1 VAEPKPIVMK
11 QLSITILLLL
21 GWLSAAAQ
29 HDLYNWQLKGYTG
42 VANYYNTDKNTDDYF
57 KTYDNLLYRFE
68 IGKSLGNTFGL
79 TAGATYGNVRGLGQ
93 SGEVFT
99 TEARM
104 ASVRLYF
111 YTDNGWLLN
120 TSAFVSP
127 FFFGGYGF
135 STLQTSYNGTSYET
149 KQMQVIPFGMGLK
162 FRLAERWQL
171 DLHTEAI
178 YNTKAHLTTVAPE
191 QNDYN
196 NTILHTGLSL
206 AYSFG
211 FKKSTFKAPVLYAGF
226 LPPPASPAGPV
237 RPARR
242 SMLDYIL
249 ELEPRKVQINTS
261 SSEDSLMQA
270 ARRVQPVAVPDT
282 LPVPSDKLALYDTI
296 PTRDIDSVQLVQD
309 TTGLR
314 SIEELTQLPDS
325 VDVDSVGQTS
335 DYESTY
341 RTEYGQRAEE
351 EQMMDADTRQRDSD
365 TEMLSDT
372 VTDRS
377 LSQQQIRLRERERR
391 VRERE
396 QDVRDRE
403 QDARERE
410 LEEREQAV
418 REAGGVIEEPVR
430 SNTTRRLTPAEERER
445 IRVEQTRV
453 QDPIRITQE
462 RPRTVYV
469 PDTRTIR
476 VDGSNRASQVDPNT
490 ALLLQQDR
498 RQLEEI
504 NRNNRQIR
512 NSLDSLQSA
521 TAADTSNGQ
530 QQAPTSLVDDKLVIY
545 MQQQARLNDSI
556 MHRLGF
562 YESELQRLRTAEAAT
577 PVAAAPAGS
586 EIASATNVFFGF
598 SSATVPAASYDELLA
613 VAALLKENPD
623 LSLRLTGYTDQIGD
637 AGYNMMLSRKRAA
650 AVADFIKA
658 QGISGERITTT
669 HVGEVESNGSPN
681 PAFRKVALE
690 ITR

>member
-1 VAEPKPIVMK
+1 MK

-42 VANYYNTDKNTDDYF
+42 IANYYNTDKNTDDYF

-79 TAGATYGNVRGLGQ
+79 AAGASYGNVRGLGQ
-93 SGEVFT
+93 AGEAFT

-127 FFFGGYGF
+127 FFFGGYGL
-135 STLQTSYNGTSYET
+135 STLQTNYNGTSYET
-149 KQMQVIPFGMGLK
+149 KQMQVVPFGMGLK

-171 DLHTEAI
+171 DLHTEAV
-178 YNTKAHLTTVAPE
+178 YNTKVHLTAVAPE

-226 LPPPASPAGPV
+226 LPPPASPRGPV

-249 ELEPRKVQINTS
+249 ELEPKEVQLENPS
-261 SSEDSLMQA
+261 SGDNLVQGTRQVDS
-270 ARRVQPVAVPDT
+270 VAVRAA
-282 LPVPSDKLALYDTI
+282 PVTSDRLAVYDTI
-296 PTRDIDSVQLVQD
+296 PTRDIDSLQLMQD

-314 SIEELTQLPDS
+314 SKEELTQLPDS
-325 VDVDSVGQTS
+325 VDVDSVRQTT
-335 DYESTY
+335 DNQSTY
-341 RTEYGQRAEE
+341 RTEDDRAAAEE
-351 EQMMDADTRQRDSD
+351 DLMMDADTIQFTPD

-372 VTDRS
+372 VTNTR
-377 LSQQQIRLRERERR
+377 LRQQQMRLRERERQ

-403 QDARERE
+403 QEARERE
-410 LEEREQAV
+410 LDARERAIN
-418 REAGGVIEEPVR
+418 EAGGVIEEPVR
-430 SNTTRRLTPAEERER
+430 SNTTSRLTPAEQRERARVQER
-445 IRVEQTRV
+445 IRVQEPARVTR
-453 QDPIRITQE
+453 E
-462 RPRTVYV
+462 PRTVYV

-476 VDGSNRASQVDPNT
+476 VDGGRAPQLDPNT
-490 ALLLQQDR
+490 VLLLEQDR
-498 RQLEEI
+498 RELDAI
-504 NRNNRQIR
+504 NRNNRQLR
-512 NSLDSLQSA
+512 NSIDSLQAA
-521 TAADTSNGQ
+521 TAADTSQDQ
-530 QQAPTSLVDDKLVIY
+530 QLQEAPANIVDDKLLIY
-545 MQQQARLNDSI
+545 MQRQASLNDSI

-562 YESELQRLRTAEAAT
+562 YESELQRLRAAEAA
-577 PVAAAPAGS
+577 PKAAPAAP
-586 EIASATNVFFGF
+586 EIASTTNVFFGLN
-598 SSATVPAASYDELLA
+598 SHTVPAASYDELLA
-613 VAALLKENPD
+613 VAALLKENPE
-623 LSLRLTGYTDQIGD
+623 LSLRLTGYTDQTGD
-637 AGYNMMLSRKRAA
+637 AKYNMVLSRKRAA

-658 QGISGERITTT
+658 QGIAGERITTA
-669 HVGEVESNGSPN
+669 HLGEVASGGNAN

-690 ITR
+690 ITK